1 MVDVDT
7 LTADVS
13 CLVGKTADQMEALAP
28 IPMVHP
34 ERWYLPPGD
43 DAIAGLNGTVVDG
56 RVMASIEVCGPDTGR
71 FMSMVAEDGVPFSD
85 PFPSMFGDGLLTA
98 PTLDGNLKGYI
109 NNRPE
114 NMLAVVREDGTVT
127 AISAGKVRFG
137 HSPDTIVFLNDLL
150 EWHDREEGTL
160 IRYRLHDVE
169 HDGRQLLIAT
179 GGVVPGLSWRQL
191 EQVRHAEVSPEFI
204 ELDEDGTLQYI
215 ALSMVVFGNTNT
227 TLDLSMAARAARHI
241 RHVKEEIPMTTT
253 TANSTAAAVAK
264 AGCSCNEP
272 EAEPARAALDDD
284 AVEARFAALE
294 KLAERVDMLEAG
306 MVSVVET
313 MMAQISPPGTDRAA
327 LKARIETMSGLYE
340 AVSRKLDET
349 YGSAGSWV
357 WLADVSADRTA
368 AFFEVEFD
376 GELHTYR
383 ESFAIDLE
391 AATVALSGDRVEV
404 TREVTF
410 SEVGGQGQEEAAA

>member
-98 PTLDGNLKGYI
+98 PTLDGNLKDYV

-114 NMLAVVREDGTVT
+114 NAMAVVREDGTVT

-137 HSPDTIVFLNDLL
+137 HSPDTILFLNDLL

-160 IRYRLHDVE
+160 LRFRLHDVD
-169 HDGRQLLIAT
+169 HDGRQLLIAA

-204 ELDEDGTLQYI
+204 ELDEEGTLQYI

-227 TLDLSMAARAARHI
+227 TLSMAARAARHI
-241 RHVKEEIPMTTT
+241 RHVKEAPMSATTNP
-253 TANSTAAAVAK
+253 APPAVAK
-264 AGCSCNEP
+264 AGCSCGEP
-272 EAEPARAALDDD
+272 DLEAARAALDDD

-294 KLAERVDMLEAG
+294 KLVERVDMMEAG
-306 MVSVVET
+306 IASIVET

-340 AVSRKLDET
+340 AVSRELDET

-357 WLADVSADRTA
+357 WLADVSSDRTA
-368 AFFEVEFD
+368 AFFGVEFD
-376 GELHTYR
+376 GEYHTYR
-383 ESFAIDLE
+383 ESFTIDLE
-391 AATVALSGDRVEV
+391 AATVSLSGDRVEV

-410 SEVGGQGQEEAAA
+410 SEVGGGQEQEEAAA